1 MELVPKTVNSGKND
15 PGKKKSKSTQSRRGT
30 ANQPSQVIR
39 NVVEPQYAVFE
50 VSSAREDQ
58 RPAYPQPCQCR
69 GRSATDLS

>member
-58 RPAYPQPCQCR
+58 RPAYPQPC
-69 GRSATDLS
+69 